1 VIGTFQYQEQN
12 MLRIP
17 MTSTTTLTLTL
28 GQAVR
33 CMPSLLL
40 CVLLAAC
47 GGGGSS
53 ASAGAQPVAPAA
65 SGANA
70 TSTGTTTG
78 TTPTAVGGV
87 SETTTPQ
94 GSPNSTNTTTPAT
107 PPSTQNGPGTAGST
121 PPSPPSLPASPAS
134 PALPSAG
141 LTARFNF
148 PVGITSDSAGN
159 LYVADRNNSTIRKIT
174 QTGVVTTLA
183 GAPLQTGNVD
193 ATGSAARFNL
203 PSGVAADRAGTVY
216 VADTANHTIRR
227 ISPAGAVTTIA
238 GAAMNNGSNDGEGTA
253 ARFNSPSSVAVDGA
267 GNLYVAD
274 TLNYAVRRITPT
286 GSVSTIAGKL
296 GVPGYVDGPGTE
308 AQFIKPEGITVDNA
322 GNVYVTDTDFF
333 PSCHLC
339 TRTNSTIR
347 KITPAGVVSTLA
359 GIPLT
364 IGSADGPGNAASFS
378 YPAGLTV
385 DGSGTLYV
393 ADTNNFTIRKVTAA
407 GVVSTF
413 AGTPKAEGSVD
424 GTGTAARF
432 AYPKGIT
439 LDPSGNLF
447 VTEAFTVRKITPSA
461 VVTTFAGRSQS
472 SGSEDSTQ

>member
-1 VIGTFQYQEQN
+1 

-17 MTSTTTLTLTL
+17 MTSTKTLTLTL

-40 CVLLAAC
+40 CALLAAC

-53 ASAGAQPVAPAA
+53 ASAGAQPVTPAA
-65 SGANA
+65 AGASAN
-70 TSTGTTTG
+70 STGTTTG
-78 TTPTAVGGV
+78 APPTAVGGV

-94 GSPNSTNTTTPAT
+94 GGPNTANTTTPAT
-107 PPSTQNGPGTAGST
+107 PPSTQTGSGTPGST
-121 PPSPPSLPASPAS
+121 PP
-134 PALPSAG
+134 ALPTSLTLASAG

-148 PVGITSDSAGN
+148 PVGIASDSAGN
-159 LYVADRNNSTIRKIT
+159 LYVADRNNSTIRKISM
-174 QTGVVTTLA
+174 TGVVTTLA
-183 GAPLQTGNVD
+183 GAPLQTGSVD

-238 GAAMNNGSNDGEGTA
+238 GAAMNNGSNDGQGTA
-253 ARFNSPSSVAVDGA
+253 ARFNSPSGVAVDGA
-267 GNLYVAD
+267 GNVYVAD

-286 GSVSTIAGKL
+286 GTVSTIAGKL
-296 GVPGYVDGPGTE
+296 GVPGHVDGTGTE

-359 GIPLT
+359 GVPLT
-364 IGSADGPGNAASFS
+364 IGSMDGPGNAASFT
-378 YPAGLTV
+378 YPAGLVV

-393 ADTNNFTIRKVTAA
+393 ADTYNFTIRRVTAA
-407 GVVSTF
+407 GVVSTI
-413 AGTPKAEGSVD
+413 AGTAKAEGSVD
-424 GTGTAARF
+424 GTGAAARF
-432 AYPKGIT
+432 AYPKGVT
-439 LDPSGNLF
+439 VDPTGNLF
-447 VTEAFTVRKITPSA
+447 VTEAFTIRKITPQG
-461 VVTTFAGRSQS
+461 VVTTFAGRPQS